1 MFYTDETVRQQKM
14 KDMKAEVEY
23 GRMRKR
29 QKKEKQQTKRS
40 LWIVIVSLLHLQK
53 KK

>member
-14 KDMKAEVEY
+14 KDMRAEVEY
-23 GRMRKR
+23 GRMRKQ

-40 LWIVIVSLLHLQK
+40 LWIVIVSMLHLYK